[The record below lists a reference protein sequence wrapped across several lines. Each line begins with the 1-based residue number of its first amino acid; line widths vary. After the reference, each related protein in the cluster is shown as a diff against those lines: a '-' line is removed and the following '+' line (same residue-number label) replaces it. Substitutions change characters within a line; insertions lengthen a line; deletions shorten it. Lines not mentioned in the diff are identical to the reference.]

1 VALVLAAS
9 GIGYW
14 SIPGALFAQAIVV
27 ALAMLDQRRTILP
40 SVQRRVQGTS
50 ALNAVVDVELRVA
63 NTRGRVRVTDDMA
76 PGIERLRAA
85 PDGGALDASAPDG
98 VTFEA
103 HGPWVA
109 RYRIALRKRGN
120 LSLGPIH
127 IRALGPWKLAWRPAT
142 FEVEDVLRVQP
153 GLEDLKRERLPG
165 LRPELVAEGLRR
177 LRRWGEGSEFESLR
191 EYQLGDDPRSVDWKA
206 SARRPDLLVRN
217 YQAERN
223 QTVVLAIDAGR
234 LMREWIGDRERL
246 DYALSAALV
255 LAERARSYGDRL
267 GLIVFDDR
275 VRTIMPA
282 GRVRLATLADAF
294 AEVQSSLVEPNYPIA
309 FATLKRTFRK
319 RSLVL
324 VFSDIIDGS
333 ASKALVHGLVGAAA
347 RHLPVAVTI
356 RNPDIEAVADEA
368 EGPLAPYR
376 RAAAEELLDVRAK
389 ALQVMRRAGVHTV
402 DAPPRTSTA
411 ALLAKYAEIKGRG
424 LL

>member
-1 VALVLAAS
+1 
-9 GIGYW
+9 
-14 SIPGALFAQAIVV
+14 
-27 ALAMLDQRRTILP
+27 LP
-40 SVQRRVQGTS
+40 SVQRTIRGTA

-63 NTRGRVRVTDDMA
+63 GARGAVRVTDDMGH
-76 PGIERLRAA
+76 GIERLPSLPRQ
-85 PDGGALDASAPDG
+85 GGMDASGPGG
-98 VTFEA
+98 VTFEPD
-103 HGPWVA
+103 GPRIA
-109 RYRIALRKRGN
+109 RYRIALRRRGA
-120 LSLGPIH
+120 LSLGAIH
-127 IRALGPWKLAWRPAT
+127 VRALGPWGLAWRAET
-142 FEVEDVLRVQP
+142 HAVEDVLRVQP

-165 LRPELVAEGLRR
+165 LRPELVTEGLRR

-191 EYQLGDDPRSVDWKA
+191 EYQPGDDPRSVDWKA
-206 SARRPDLLVRN
+206 SARRPQLLVRN

-234 LMREWIGDRERL
+234 LMRERIGDRERL

-294 AEVQSSLVEPNYPIA
+294 ADVESSLVEPNYPMA

-324 VFSDIIDGS
+324 MFSDVIDGS
-333 ASKALVHGLVGAAA
+333 ASRALVQGLVGTAA

-356 RNPDIEAVADEA
+356 RNPEIEAVADHG
-368 EGPLAPYR
+368 EGPMAPYR

-389 ALQVMRRAGVHTV
+389 ALQAMRRAGVQTV
-402 DAPPRTSTA
+402 DAPPRASTA